1 MKLVISNKILKR
13 CKIVYCNKV
22 IVMIFIKII
31 YGYLNR
37 VIYMIISYD
46 KISYEENKLY
56 IRYICII

>member
-1 MKLVISNKILKR
+1 
-13 CKIVYCNKV
+13 
-22 IVMIFIKII
+22 MIFIKII

-46 KISYEENKLY
+46 KISYVENILY